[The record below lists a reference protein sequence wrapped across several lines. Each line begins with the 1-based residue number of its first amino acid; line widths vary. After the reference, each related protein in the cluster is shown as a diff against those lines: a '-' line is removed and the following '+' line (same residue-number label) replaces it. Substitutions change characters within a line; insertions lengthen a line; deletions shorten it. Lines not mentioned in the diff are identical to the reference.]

1 MPDPATLNAITDA
14 SLDRYRDSF
23 ATEVTRLVNK
33 RLRFLMRHRERYVKA
48 WIAATGIDPRE
59 CELVEQQTMEGE
71 VRVWIR
77 RRRPEM
83 EL

>member
-1 MPDPATLNAITDA
+1 MPDPATLNALADA
-14 SLDRYRDSF
+14 SLDRDRDSF